1 MKALLTIESI
11 RLKRSLGSFLLAI
24 GIPLFFFTLFSST
37 VQMEQPEAQE
47 SFLISYMLT
56 MTSFSMSSFA
66 LFSFPMMLVEDQ
78 KNHWLSFLRHSPL
91 PLWKYHLSKILRVG
105 LCFLASILIV
115 FLNGAFLRN
124 IQLTLA
130 TWLLS
135 VLLLLLTAT
144 VYLALG
150 LCLQHIQSEQTLSLV
165 ANVLFLLLA
174 ILGGSWMPISLFPDW
189 LQGISKL
196 TPSYHVNQLVVQY
209 ALKGEFL
216 WKSLLVVLGYAIIFY
231 SISSI
236 LSKQKKVRLL

>member
-37 VQMEQPEAQE
+37 VQMEQPEAQK

-115 FLNGAFLRN
+115 FLNGA
-124 IQLTLA
+124 IQLTPT

-135 VLLLLLTAT
+135 ALLLLLTAT
-144 VYLALG
+144 VYLTLG

-165 ANVLFLLLA
+165 ANILFLLLA
-174 ILGGSWMPISLFPDW
+174 ILGGSWMPINLFPEW
-189 LQGISKL
+189 LQSISKL

-209 ALKGEFL
+209 ALQGEFL

-231 SISSI
+231 SISLI
-236 LSKQKKVRLL
+236 LTKQKELRLS